1 MSSMLSSVAPSA
13 LRALT
18 TSGVLPAAACAGMR
32 AFARSSSYLH
42 LHAPHPVKEDEG
54 KNSSSS
60 SRTPWSTFPP
70 ELRELSRQA
79 GGFEGPRR
87 YPLGSH
93 GSSMLLDHANLMT
106 TAPLSYCLVRHH
118 SVMPRSASQNL
129 ASQSVALAGLQA
141 QQQKHAATAVL
152 ELPSQEAEGVLS
164 KWFAKTQPRMKVRSL
179 LAASSVV
186 VSIGLQ
192 QRLVRSGDLLPVD
205 ACCLSIDDSQYIC
218 LHFGS

>member
-1 MSSMLSSVAPSA
+1 MLSSVAPSA
-13 LRALT
+13 LNALMS
-18 TSGVLPAAACAGMR
+18 SGALPAAVYGGMR

-42 LHAPHPVKEDEG
+42 LHAPHPVKEDESKHG
-54 KNSSSS
+54 SSS

-87 YPLGSH
+87 YPLGSN
-93 GSSMLLDHANLMT
+93 GSSMLLDHANLMS
-106 TAPLSYCLVRHH
+106 TAPMSYCLVRHH
-118 SVMPRSASQNL
+118 SVMPRS

-164 KWFAKTQPRMKVRSL
+164 KWFAKTQPRMKVSF
-179 LAASSVV
+179 SHP
-186 VSIGLQ
+186 
-192 QRLVRSGDLLPVD
+192 LVR
-205 ACCLSIDDSQYIC
+205 A
-218 LHFGS
+218 